1 MELKKTGPVIIDQM
15 VGKFQGIVDGL
26 DKGVQL
32 CEIKK
37 QKNAEVIETLAKEN
51 DFLEQKTEEATT
63 FRDNLKDMLTK
74 KRSSTI
80 SSDSK
85 E

>member
-26 DKGVQL
+26 DKDVQL
-32 CEIKK
+32 CETKK

-85 E
+85 D